1 MQTML
6 VRGWEPGNSK
16 TTTVQGQ
23 EAVIKWPL
31 RIKSPRKQNLQNKS
45 PVRGNYLQT
54 QNSAF

>member
-1 MQTML
+1 MQAML
-6 VRGWEPGNSK
+6 VRGWESGNSK
-16 TTTVQGQ
+16 TTAMQGQ

-54 QNSAF
+54 QSSAF